1 MKLVVSPLAGLQNA
15 LAAHKPSHVITL
27 ISPDAPAVV
36 CDGIHHHLTLRFN
49 DIAAPQDGLVAPNT
63 ETLQALL
70 AFAPGW
76 DRSAPM
82 LVHCF
87 AGISRST
94 AAAYILACDAAG
106 LGQEAKIAARLRRA
120 SGSATPNALMV
131 ALADNILRRDG
142 RMVAGIA
149 AIGRGEEAAQGS
161 CFDFPL

>member
-15 LAAHKPSHVITL
+15 LEAHKPSHVITL

-36 CDGIHHHLTLRFN
+36 CGGIHNHLTLRFN
-49 DIAAPQDGLVAPNT
+49 DIAAPQDGLVAPNADT
-63 ETLQALL
+63 VQALL
-70 AFAPGW
+70 TFAQGW
-76 DRSAPM
+76 DRSAPL

-94 AAAYILACDAAG
+94 TAAYILSCEAAG
-106 LGQEAKIAARLRRA
+106 PGHEVEIAARLRRA

-131 ALADNILRRDG
+131 ALADDILRRDG

-161 CFDFPL
+161 CFELPL